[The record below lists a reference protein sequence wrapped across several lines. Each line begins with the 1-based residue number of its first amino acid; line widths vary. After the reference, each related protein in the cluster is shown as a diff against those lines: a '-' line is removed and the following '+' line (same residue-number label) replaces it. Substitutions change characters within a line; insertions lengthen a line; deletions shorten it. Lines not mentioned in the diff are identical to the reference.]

1 MNSPEGK
8 RILAD
13 IRAAP
18 YAHAG
23 EEEAVELV
31 LSGICKRSDR
41 RILDAGC
48 GLGGTA
54 HDMQSGGWGVVTGFD
69 LDEVTVARARGLF
82 PQCTFLVADVT
93 SVAATLPGPFDLI
106 TCFNSFYAMPQQQAL
121 TQLAALSHSG
131 TELLIF
137 DYTDPNRA
145 YAASDFARRED
156 ADFWHPPCPD
166 DFGADAAESGWQLIE
181 FGDLTERYH
190 AWYVELCDRIANGRD
205 DLARTH
211 GRSAIDFVSEFYAA
225 LRDTF
230 TDGTLGGGL
239 FRLTRSDVISR

>member
-23 EEEAVELV
+23 EREAVELV
-31 LSGICKRSDR
+31 LSGVAKDSGR

-54 HDMQSGGWGVVTGFD
+54 HDMQSGGWGMVTGFD
-69 LDEVTVARARGLF
+69 IDEVSVARARELF
-82 PQCTFLVADVT
+82 PHCTFVAADVG
-93 SVAATLPGPFDLI
+93 SVAGVLRGPFDLI
-106 TCFNSFYAMPQQQAL
+106 TCFNSFYAMPQQR
-121 TQLAALSHSG
+121 ALSEMAVLAHSQ
-131 TELLIF
+131 TELLVF
-137 DYTDPNRA
+137 DYTDPNRT
-145 YAASDFARRED
+145 YAASEFGQRED

-166 DFGADAAESGWQLIE
+166 DFAVEAAESGWRLAE
-181 FGDLTERYH
+181 FSDLTARYQ
-190 AWYVELCDRIANGRD
+190 AWYVDLCGRIADGYA
-205 DLARTH
+205 DLARIH
-211 GRSAIDFVSEFYAA
+211 GRPSVDFVCEFYGA

-230 TDGTLGGGL
+230 SDGTLGGGL
-239 FRLTRSDVISR
+239 FRLTR

>member
-23 EEEAVELV
+23 ERQAVELV
-31 LSGICKRSDR
+31 LAGVAKDPGR

-54 HDMQSGGWGVVTGFD
+54 HDMQSGGWGTVTGFD
-69 LDEVTVARARGLF
+69 IDEVSVAKAQDLF
-82 PQCTFLVADVT
+82 PHCTFVVADVG
-93 SVAATLPGPFDLI
+93 SVTGALRGPFDLI

-121 TQLAALSHSG
+121 TELAALAHPG

-137 DYTDPNRA
+137 DYTDPNRD

-166 DFGADAAESGWQLIE
+166 DFAADAGEFGWQLAE
-181 FGDLTERYH
+181 FSDLTERYH
-190 AWYVELCDRIANGRD
+190 TWYVQLCQRAADRYS
-205 DLARTH
+205 DLT
-211 GRSAIDFVSEFYAA
+211 GKYGQPAIDFVCEFYCA

-230 TDGTLGGGL
+230 ADGTLGGGL
-239 FRLTRSDVISR
+239 FRLKR